1 MPTDSALGTLFRLKH
16 LLVQVCFI
24 FQEVNM
30 CLEAKWD
37 INTSLR
43 IAPSHMLM
51 LLIMGKALP
60 ILVAVLIEGQAR
72 LQFLRVR

>member
-1 MPTDSALGTLFRLKH
+1 
-16 LLVQVCFI
+16 
-24 FQEVNM
+24 M

-43 IAPSHMLM
+43 IAASHMLM

-60 ILVAVLIEGQAR
+60 IVVAMLIEGQAR